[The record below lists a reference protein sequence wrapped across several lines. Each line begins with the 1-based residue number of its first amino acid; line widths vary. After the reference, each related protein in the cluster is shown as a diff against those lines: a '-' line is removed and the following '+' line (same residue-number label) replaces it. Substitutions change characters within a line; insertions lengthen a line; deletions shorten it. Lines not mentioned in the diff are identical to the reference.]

1 MKIVE
6 LNKELNKYI
15 WKWHYIAGIIL
26 SPLILFLLITGAI
39 YLFKNIYEDYTYAQ
53 IKKVEIKSS
62 ILTYERQFDLVKK
75 YSSKAPNSLI
85 ITSDIDE
92 VSIFEIGKWSRKTS
106 VLINPYTG
114 EIKDSIKQKD
124 TLMHKVKKLH
134 GELLLSSYGTKIIEL
149 TASWMVVLILSGMY
163 LCLPRKGG
171 GLKDIFII
179 RLNAGKLAFYR
190 DIHSVLALL
199 MSILLLL
206 TLAGG
211 LPWTDV
217 WGGLYKE
224 VQKSTNSGYPKDY
237 SGKKLISINENNVK
251 RISIDEMVDL
261 AKDLRLNGKV
271 SLILPKNENSVFT
284 VKNRAQDLYD
294 QRVYH
299 YNQYTKKL
307 IKSYDWTDVG
317 SMMQSR
323 QWLMRFHQGLFGTW
337 NFVLMLFVCLLTF
350 ISILAGMYAYILR
363 KDKKDLKIPSSK
375 PKFGYGFISVV
386 ILLGAFFPLFGLS
399 IFIILIYELFTKIY
413 IQKEK

>member
-1 MKIVE
+1 MKIIE
-6 LNKELNKYI
+6 INKELNKYI
-15 WKWHYIAGIIL
+15 WKWHYIAGMIL

-39 YLFKNIYEDYTYAQ
+39 YLFKNIYEDYSYAD
-53 IKKVEIKSS
+53 IKKVEMQDSKFSYEEQFDFVKDYALKTPSS
-62 ILTYERQFDLVKK
+62 I
-75 YSSKAPNSLI
+75 I
-85 ITSDIDE
+85 ISNNINE
-92 VSIFEIGKWSRKTS
+92 VTVFEIGKWSKKRS
-106 VLINPYTG
+106 ILVNPYTG
-114 EIKDSIKQKD
+114 DIKADISKKD

-163 LCLPRKGG
+163 LCLPKKGG

-190 DIHSVLALL
+190 DLHSVLALL

-261 AKDLRLNGKV
+261 AKDLRLNGTV
-271 SLILPKNENSVFT
+271 TLILPKNGNSVIT

-294 QRVYH
+294 QKVYH
-299 YNQYTKKL
+299 YDQYTKKL

-350 ISILAGMYAYILR
+350 ISILAGIYAYILR

-375 PKFGYGFISVV
+375 PKFGYGFISLI
-386 ILLGAFFPLFGLS
+386 ILLGALFPLFGLS
-399 IFIILIYELFTKIY
+399 IFIILIYELFTRKFL
-413 IQKEK
+413 KKDK

>member
-15 WKWHYIAGIIL
+15 WKWHYISGMIF

-39 YLFKNIYEDYTYAQ
+39 YLFKNIYEDYTYSN
-53 IKKVEIKSS
+53 IKKVEVKSS
-62 ILTYERQFDLVKK
+62 SLTYERQFEIVQN
-75 YSSKAPNSLI
+75 YASKAPSTLI
-85 ITSDIDE
+85 INNNINE
-92 VSIFEIGKWSRKTS
+92 VSTFEIGKWSKKTS
-106 VLINPYTG
+106 ILINPYTG
-114 EIKDSIKQKD
+114 EIKASIKQKD

-134 GELLLSSYGTKIIEL
+134 GELLLSSYGTKVIEL

-163 LCLPRKGG
+163 LCLPKKGG
-171 GLKDIFII
+171 GLKNIFII

-190 DIHSVLALL
+190 DLHSVLALL

-237 SGKKLISINENNVK
+237 SGKKLKSINENDK
-251 RISIDEMVDL
+251 TRISIDDMVDI
-261 AKDLRLNGKV
+261 AKDLNLNGKV
-271 SLILPKNENSVFT
+271 TLILPKNSSSVFT
-284 VKNRAQDLYD
+284 IKNRSLDLYD
-294 QRVYH
+294 QKVYH
-299 YNQYTKKL
+299 YNQYSKVL
-307 IKSYDWTDVG
+307 IKSFTWNDVG
-317 SMMQSR
+317 AMMQSR
-323 QWLMRFHQGLFGTW
+323 QWVMRFHQGLFGTW
-337 NFVLMLFVCLLTF
+337 NFVLMLLVCLLTF

-375 PKFGYGFISVV
+375 PKFGYGFIII
-386 ILLGAFFPLFGLS
+386 ILFIGAFFPLFGLS
-399 IFIILIYELFTKIY
+399 LLCILIYESFKKLLSK
-413 IQKEK
+413 K